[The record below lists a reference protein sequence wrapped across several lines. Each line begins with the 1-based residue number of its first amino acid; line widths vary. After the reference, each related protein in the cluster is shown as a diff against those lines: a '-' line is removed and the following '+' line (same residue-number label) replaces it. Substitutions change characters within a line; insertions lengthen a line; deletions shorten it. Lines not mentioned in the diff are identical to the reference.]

1 MSGLAAW
8 AALAGSVTGAGPVG
22 RQSAAAL
29 IGRAATAALYEE
41 LQLYPKPGLVSFV
54 DDGSHTDMDAAT
66 FMRSLF
72 ALRRYFPQMADLG
85 AQGVAFAALE
95 SAGIA
100 AERQMLSATL
110 GINTHRGAVFSLGLL
125 CAAAGRCAALG
136 LGWQPASLRASLQ
149 QAWGQ
154 ALTSRCRAHS
164 RSKGQ
169 TAARLHG
176 LRPAG
181 EEAALGMPVLF
192 EVAVPA
198 LQQALGSGLSPQLAR
213 LQTLFHIMAVLED
226 TNLAHRG
233 GLAGLRF
240 GQRAAADFLA
250 AGGAARSDAI
260 RHAESIHRDFVTRHL
275 SPGGSAD
282 VLAAACWVIKLSR
295 RS

>member
-1 MSGLAAW
+1 MSGLAASTGS
-8 AALAGSVTGAGPVG
+8 LAGAGLAG
-22 RQSAAAL
+22 CRSAAAV
-29 IGRAATAALYEE
+29 IGRAATVALYEE

-54 DDGSHTDMDAAT
+54 DEGSHTDMDATT

-72 ALRRYFPQMADLG
+72 ALRRYFPQMAGLG
-85 AQGVAFAALE
+85 AQSAEFAALE
-95 SAGIA
+95 AAGIA
-100 AERQMLSATL
+100 AERQMLSATA
-110 GINTHRGAVFSLGLL
+110 GVNTHRGAVFSLGLL

-136 LGWQPASLRASLQ
+136 LGWQPANLRASLRQ
-149 QAWGQ
+149 GWGQ
-154 ALTSRCRAHS
+154 ALTSRCLAH
-164 RSKGQ
+164 RPSKGQ

-198 LQQALGSGLSPQLAR
+198 LQQALDSGLGPQLAR

-240 GQRAAADFLA
+240 GQRAAAGFLA
-250 AGGAARSDAI
+250 AGGAARSDAVC
-260 RHAESIHRDFVTRHL
+260 HAEAIHRDFVVRHL

-282 VLAAACWVIKLSR
+282 ALAAACWVIKLSR

>member
-1 MSGLAAW
+1 MSSCV
-8 AALAGSVTGAGPVG
+8 ALFGTEAGTGFVG
-22 RQSAAAL
+22 RRSADAL
-29 IGRAATAALYEE
+29 IGRAATVALYEE
-41 LQLYPKPGLVSFV
+41 LQLHPKPGLVSFV
-54 DDGSHTDMDAAT
+54 DNGSHTDMDATT

-72 ALRRYFPQMADLG
+72 ALRRYFPQMAGLG
-85 AQGVAFAALE
+85 AQSAEFAALE
-95 SAGIA
+95 AAGIA

-149 QAWGQ
+149 QGWGQ
-154 ALTSRCRAHS
+154 ALAERSHAQT

-169 TAARLHG
+169 TAAARLHG

-198 LQQALGSGLSPQLAR
+198 LQQALDSGLSPRLAR

-250 AGGAARSDAI
+250 AGGAARGDVI
-260 RHAESIHRDFVTRHL
+260 RHAEAIHREFVARHL

-295 RS
+295 RA